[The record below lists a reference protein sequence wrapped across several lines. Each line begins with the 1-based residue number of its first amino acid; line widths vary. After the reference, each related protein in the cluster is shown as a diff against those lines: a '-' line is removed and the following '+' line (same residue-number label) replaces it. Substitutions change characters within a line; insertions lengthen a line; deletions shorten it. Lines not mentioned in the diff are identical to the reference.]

1 MGLVASGRPGI
12 TNRSQPGLGVIE
24 NMATGGAGGVWWVPI
39 SVWFRK
45 GLLSYRKGREPGH
58 TAEQGG
64 GEAKPPGRTERV
76 ALGMLFDF
84 PHM

>member
-12 TNRSQPGLGVIE
+12 TNKSHPGLRLIKNV
-24 NMATGGAGGVWWVPI
+24 ATGGAGGGWWVLT
-39 SVWFRK
+39 SVGFRK
-45 GLLSYRKGREPGH
+45 GLLFYRKGRDPGP
-58 TAEQGG
+58 TVEQGG
-64 GEAKPPGRTERV
+64 SETKPPGRTERV